1 MATISR
7 NLLSYRNDFLQNNP
21 HRLAHVSVGTKA
33 RQVRDGGLFV
43 LLIIVFL
50 NSKEVTA
57 NRKKRAKLAGG
68 LYVGARIN

>member
-1 MATISR
+1 
-7 NLLSYRNDFLQNNP
+7 LQNNP
-21 HRLAHVSVGTKA
+21 RRLAHVSVGAKA

-57 NRKKRAKLAGG
+57 NRKKRAKQNSLGAYTHAGG
-68 LYVGARIN
+68 V